1 MSNICCHDLPR
12 LFLRSFALLLLAHW
26 PVLVTSYRPPVSA
39 RPVLLGTPLKLYRVN
54 PLLEGDLPSKDR
66 ILDDVDFVSN
76 ELFSSDVSYIRIVP
90 RPRFESTELLDRTPL
105 DLTKFSTIFRHSAPY
120 IAMHRGSVMVIHLPS
135 CTLSDNE
142 AFEGVMDDIAILH
155 LLGIKLVLVVGVR
168 GRLDKRLL
176 DAGIVPSYSHGMRVT
191 DQYALQLLKEESGK
205 ARFEIES
212 ALARGFRGMTNRS
225 GIDVVSGNFFY
236 GAKPLGVRGGV
247 DFKLTGEVRRI
258 EDENIRR
265 RLDGNDVVLLT
276 SVGCSASGEVFS
288 VPSES
293 LAAECAAK
301 LKAAK
306 LIFITSGEMLVDSR
320 RSDLAQIQ
328 SLRLNQSRALLDQWG
343 INPGQYNYMEHD
355 NQGLNA
361 SGGSSPDSFSS
372 NSNRSDSLSSIADDN
387 RFDIASINGSLC
399 NADRDSIASFILLIA
414 RYVLHCKL
422 HYCTA
427 IDMSTLLQ
435 MRPCSHRRCA

>member
-1 MSNICCHDLPR
+1 MSNICCDDLPR
-12 LFLRSFALLLLAHW
+12 LVLRAFALLLLVHW
-26 PVLVTSYRPPVSA
+26 SVLVASYRSPVSL
-39 RPVLLGTPLKLYRVN
+39 RPALLGTNRHPCGVVPLKLYSVN
-54 PLLEGDLPSKDR
+54 PLVEGDLPSKNR
-66 ILDDVDFVSN
+66 ISDDVDFVSS

-90 RPRFESTELLDRTPL
+90 WSRFESAELSDRTPL

-176 DAGIVPSYSHGMRVT
+176 DAGIAPSYSNGMRIT
-191 DQYALQLLKEESGK
+191 DQFALQLLKEESGK

-212 ALARGFRGMTNRS
+212 ALARGFRGMTDRS

-258 EDENIRR
+258 EEENIRR

-276 SVGCSASGEVFS
+276 SVGCSTSGEVFS

-328 SLRLNQSRALLDQWG
+328 SLRLNQACALLDQWG
-343 INPGQYNYMEHD
+343 IYPGQYNYMEHD

-361 SGGSSPDSFSS
+361 STGCSLDSFSS
-372 NSNRSDSLSSIADDN
+372 NSSNSSSRSASLSSVTDDN

-399 NADRDSIASFILLIA
+399 DADRDSIASFILLIA

-422 HYCTA
+422 HY
-427 IDMSTLLQ
+427 
-435 MRPCSHRRCA
+435 